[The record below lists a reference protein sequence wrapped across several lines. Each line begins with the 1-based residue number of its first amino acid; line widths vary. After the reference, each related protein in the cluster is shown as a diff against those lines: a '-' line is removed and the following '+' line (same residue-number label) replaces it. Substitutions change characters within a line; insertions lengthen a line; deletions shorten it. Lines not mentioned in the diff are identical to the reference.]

1 MTVLGRILQAIG
13 WIWLALGFF
22 GPAFDLPIQPNIF
35 PAIIILFLARILR
48 SQGER
53 SAPEEPAEVQQV
65 EQEPQPRALN
75 TERVRTPEAP
85 SQKSPPSSPVTQSPR
100 APTPEARRQEMLE
113 QILVAG
119 TDLATEAA
127 SPDPSPV
134 AEEEVP
140 GTYAP
145 MSSAEMIAQARR
157 RWNKRP

>member
-35 PAIIILFLARILR
+35 PGIIILFLARILR
-48 SQGER
+48 SQGQR
-53 SAPEEPAEVQQV
+53 SAPEEPAEARPV

-75 TERVRTPEAP
+75 TERIRTPETP
-85 SQKSPPSSPVTQSPR
+85 SQKPPPSSPVTHSTR
-100 APTPEARRQEMLE
+100 APSAEARRQEMLE

-127 SPDPSPV
+127 SPEPSPV
-134 AEEEVP
+134 ADEEVP
-140 GTYAP
+140 ATPSP
-145 MSSAEMIAQARR
+145 MSSAEMIAQARK

>member
-1 MTVLGRILQAIG
+1 MTALGRILQAIG
-13 WIWLALGFF
+13 WLWLALGFF

-53 SAPEEPAEVQQV
+53 SAPEEPAEAQPV

-75 TERVRTPEAP
+75 TDRVRSPETPP
-85 SQKSPPSSPVTQSPR
+85 QKSPPSAPMTQSSR

-119 TDLATEAA
+119 TDLATETA

-134 AEEEVP
+134 PDEDVP
-140 GTYAP
+140 GTSAP
-145 MSSAEMIAQARR
+145 MSSAEMIAQARG